1 MKRILSLCVYAFLA
15 ITSFSQVSIE
25 MQKEVADNGEPYF
38 QGELSLNDFI
48 PTLNTAYIVDFKNLT
63 TNTQI
68 GKIQVNIVDRSETNG
83 WWVEVNPVYKVLGED
98 VTPDDAI
105 TTEAKIFVKQ
115 LGETPEEGKYAMVFH
130 A

>member
-1 MKRILSLCVYAFLA
+1 MKRILSLCVCAFLA

-63 TNTQI
+63 TNTMFY
-68 GKIQVNIVDRSETNG
+68 
-83 WWVEVNPVYKVLGED
+83 PV
-98 VTPDDAI
+98 
-105 TTEAKIFVKQ
+105 
-115 LGETPEEGKYAMVFH
+115 
-130 A
+130 